1 MKKINTSKA
10 PLPLGHYSQAIVKEN
25 VIYVSGQLPI
35 DPNDEDAVF
44 VTPEEQ
50 TLRTLQNL
58 EAVLKAAGGTKNSV
72 VKVTIYI
79 SDIALWAAV
88 NSAYSDFFG
97 DHKPARSAVP
107 VPALPKGCLVEID
120 AIAYVESCL

>member
-10 PLPLGHYSQAIVKEN
+10 LLPLGHYSQAIVKEN

-58 EAVLKAAGGTKNSV
+58 EVVLKAAGGTKKFGCKSNHL
-72 VKVTIYI
+72 YI
-79 SDIALWAAV
+79 GHCV
-88 NSAYSDFFG
+88 MG
-97 DHKPARSAVP
+97 
-107 VPALPKGCLVEID
+107 GCKQCIF
-120 AIAYVESCL
+120 